1 MTNANTRDLLSIA
14 SLIHSGRPSSI
25 YLSYRSYPQEHAE
38 VQSRGLFYALKGV
51 TSANAE
57 IITLASFSL
66 AQIDQRERE
75 GAGSYR
81 EGGDFPL
88 FQFTCAAAA
97 EKTAQVVVTR
107 TKDPSVPFVTQQQ
120 LQSSIRNSCAYP
132 SDRPLFPLVS
142 YTTTTTTKDLLHTH
156 THTLQNTRRECTI

>member
-14 SLIHSGRPSSI
+14 SLIHPGRPSSI

-66 AQIDQRERE
+66 AQIDQRE
-75 GAGSYR
+75 
-81 EGGDFPL
+81 
-88 FQFTCAAAA
+88 
-97 EKTAQVVVTR
+97 KV
-107 TKDPSVPFVTQQQ
+107 
-120 LQSSIRNSCAYP
+120 
-132 SDRPLFPLVS
+132 LVG
-142 YTTTTTTKDLLHTH
+142 
-156 THTLQNTRRECTI
+156 I